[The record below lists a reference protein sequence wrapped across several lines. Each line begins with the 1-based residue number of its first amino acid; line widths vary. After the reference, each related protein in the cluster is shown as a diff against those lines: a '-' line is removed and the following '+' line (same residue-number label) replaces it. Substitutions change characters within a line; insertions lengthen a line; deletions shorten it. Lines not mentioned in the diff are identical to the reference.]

1 MVSRFRLCS
10 EKTITIA
17 EDTFHSSLH
26 WVSISAC
33 LSSLCVGLC
42 LILLNVSEMTH
53 YFDRFNNQKERRK
66 EMQCLLILLAKQ
78 AKGRKE
84 NQEMT
89 LF

>member
-10 EKTITIA
+10 GKTITIA

-26 WVSISAC
+26 WFSISAC

-66 EMQCLLILLAKQ
+66 MQCLLILLAKQ
-78 AKGRKE
+78 AKEMKE